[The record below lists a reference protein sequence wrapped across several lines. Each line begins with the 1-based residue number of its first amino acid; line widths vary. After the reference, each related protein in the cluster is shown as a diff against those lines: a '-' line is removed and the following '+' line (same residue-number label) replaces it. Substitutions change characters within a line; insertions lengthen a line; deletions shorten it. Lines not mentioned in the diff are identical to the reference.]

1 MGEEHDRE
9 CFNNPL
15 ILYSEH
21 KRVLG
26 DAISRGDEKA
36 KFMHRVGYWQGLS
49 MAWIPALLTC
59 LFAALAG
66 FNLGLR
72 FVQ

>member
-1 MGEEHDRE
+1 MGAEHDRE

-26 DAISRGDEKA
+26 DAIARGDEKA
-36 KFMHRVGYWQGLS
+36 RQMVRAAYWQGLA
-49 MAWIPALLTC
+49 MAWIPALLVC
-59 LFAALAG
+59 LLAALAG

>member
-1 MGEEHDRE
+1 MGTEPRE
-9 CFNNPL
+9 GVFDNPL

-26 DAISRGDEKA
+26 DAIKRGDDKA
-36 KFMHRVGYWQGLS
+36 RELARTAFWQGLS
-49 MAWIPALLTC
+49 MAWIPALLAC
-59 LFAALAG
+59 LLCALAG
-66 FNLGLR
+66 FNFGLS